1 MTTRLQTLDE
11 IRAAGLEALARALG
25 PVGMIR
31 FLQQFE
37 TGSGDYTQERRAWL
51 GDLTVDEIAERIRHR
66 RAAP

>member
-51 GDLTVDEIAERIRHR
+51 GDLTVDEIAERIRQR
-66 RAAP
+66 RTAP